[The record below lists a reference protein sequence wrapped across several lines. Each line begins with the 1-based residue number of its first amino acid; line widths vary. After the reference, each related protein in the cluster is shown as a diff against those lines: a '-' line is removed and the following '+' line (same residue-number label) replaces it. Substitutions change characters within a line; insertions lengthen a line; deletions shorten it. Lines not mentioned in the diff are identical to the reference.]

1 MIGVFLHPITSSGQ
15 LLPENV
21 HSATEQFGVDW
32 SLDYTAEVIS
42 NLAGGLQTK
51 TAYQGYLDLGM
62 GIDLEKIFGLDHTSI
77 HFNII
82 NLHGQSPSA
91 FVGDDLSVSNIDGV
105 KTTRLQQLYFQYQ
118 PSNNKWG
125 IKAGLL
131 VVDEDYLA
139 TDGSDLFLHGAAA
152 TYWSTL
158 SPNAPAWPVA
168 STALQAHYNLMT
180 IGRYD

>member
-1 MIGVFLHPITSSGQ
+1 MKIYKAIFIVIAGILLYPLTSRAQ

-82 NLHGQSPSA
+82 NLHG
-91 FVGDDLSVSNIDGV
+91 
-105 KTTRLQQLYFQYQ
+105 
-118 PSNNKWG
+118 
-125 IKAGLL
+125 
-131 VVDEDYLA
+131 
-139 TDGSDLFLHGAAA
+139 
-152 TYWSTL
+152 
-158 SPNAPAWPVA
+158 
-168 STALQAHYNLMT
+168 
-180 IGRYD
+180 